1 MAEVKWIKL
10 TTDMFDN
17 AKIKFI
23 RTLPEGNNIVL
34 IWVMLL
40 AKAGISNLNGYIFLT
55 ENIPYTQDMLAAE
68 FGFEVNIINL
78 ALSSL
83 EKLNMIQIHEQKIS
97 ILNWEEYQNIEGLDK
112 IREQTRKRVAKC
124 REKQNQLTERQYC
137 QYCGGDAT
145 GYDHI
150 IATARGGKDTDD
162 NKTYC
167 CIECNRIKNDKPLVD
182 FLNNNR
188 SRLNDN
194 IIANNTKLNR
204 LVTLCNVTDRY
215 IVTQGNATDIDKE
228 LDKDIDKDIEK
239 KKETKKTNY
248 DLIVDSYTTNQ
259 ELKNTIYDFIKMR
272 KSIKATLTDCALKL
286 TLGRLGKL
294 ESTDAKKIE
303 ILEQSIMNSWK
314 GIFELKE
321 GNNGNGVRSTQQNT
335 GQGKKFNLKPTETIE
350 LTEEERRRAATEI
363 I

>member
-97 ILNWEEYQNIEGLDK
+97 ILNWEEYQNTEGLDK
-112 IREQTRKRVAKC
+112 IREQTRKRVAKY
-124 REKQNQLTERQYC
+124 RESN
-137 QYCGGDAT
+137 
-145 GYDHI
+145 
-150 IATARGGKDTDD
+150 
-162 NKTYC
+162 
-167 CIECNRIKNDKPLVD
+167 
-182 FLNNNR
+182 
-188 SRLNDN
+188 
-194 IIANNTKLNR
+194 
-204 LVTLCNVTDRY
+204 LVTQSNVTDRY
-215 IVTQGNATDIDKE
+215 KVTQGNATDIDKE
-228 LDKDIDKDIEK
+228 LDIDIDKDIEK

-259 ELKNTIYDFIKMR
+259 DLKNTIYDFIKMR

-335 GQGKKFNLKPTETIE
+335 GQGKKFNIKPTETIE